1 MSWASEAGRVELIA
15 RFTALPG
22 REEEVARL
30 LLALTAEVREEPGCL
45 AFEPHRVAAA
55 PAGSAASAGPE
66 PIGTGFIVVEAYRD
80 EAAFAAHLAAPLRR
94 DLQRGARAADRGG
107 RLGPHVP
114 RRGSAEPG
122 GGALRI
128 DAGAVVV

>member
-1 MSWASEAGRVELIA
+1 MSWSSEEGRVELIA

-66 PIGTGFIVVEAYRD
+66 PIGTRFIVVEAYRD
-80 EAAFAAHLAAPLRR
+80 EEAFAAHLAASYGANFNAALVPLIVE
-94 DLQRGARAADRGG
+94 D
-107 RLGPHVP
+107 
-114 RRGSAEPG
+114 GSILTFLSRVG
-122 GGALRI
+122 
-128 DAGAVVV
+128 